1 MMRSGNGSTGIS
13 ASPSWSSWAASSR
26 SPWGSRAGCACSTST
41 TTRCSPGLPRRW
53 RRDSRTPRRLPRR
66 RLRPNTGRSPARQ
79 TRRRSPSPAGPR
91 PAACAVTFE
100 GKTCLITG
108 AAGNLGRAV
117 AAAFASAGASL
128 VLIDLDDKVLRSA
141 FGRDD
146 ERKLL
151 LRADLLDAASV
162 AQAVAAVR
170 FPGIDVLCNIAGGF
184 RMGHPV
190 HETPE
195 SVWELMLDLNAKSV
209 INTAR
214 AVVPKMLAAGRGKIV
229 NIGAV
234 AGLAG
239 KANMGAYSASKS
251 AVIRLTESMSVELR
265 DKGINVNCVLPSVI
279 DTPQNRADMPGA
291 DPRRWVAPEALA
303 DVILFLS
310 SDAARAVHGAAI
322 PVTGLV

>member
-1 MMRSGNGSTGIS
+1 M
-13 ASPSWSSWAASSR
+13 
-26 SPWGSRAGCACSTST
+26 
-41 TTRCSPGLPRRW
+41 
-53 RRDSRTPRRLPRR
+53 
-66 RLRPNTGRSPARQ
+66 
-79 TRRRSPSPAGPR
+79 
-91 PAACAVTFE
+91 TFE
-100 GKTCLITG
+100 GKICLIMG

-117 AAAFASAGASL
+117 AAAFESAGASL
-128 VLIDLDDKVLRSA
+128 VLVDLDDKVLRSA

-151 LRADLLDAASV
+151 VPADLLDAASV
-162 AQAVAAVR
+162 ARALATVA
-170 FPGIDVLCNIAGGF
+170 GIDVLCNIAGGF
-184 RMGHPV
+184 RMGKPV

-195 SVWELMLDLNAKSV
+195 NVWELMLDLNAKSV

-229 NIGAV
+229 NVGAV
-234 AGLAG
+234 AGLGG
-239 KANMGAYSASKS
+239 KANMGAYSAAKS
-251 AVIRLTESMSVELR
+251 AVIRLTESMSSELR

-303 DVILFLS
+303 DVILFLA
-310 SDAARAVHGAAI
+310 SDAARAIHGAAI

>member
-1 MMRSGNGSTGIS
+1 
-13 ASPSWSSWAASSR
+13 
-26 SPWGSRAGCACSTST
+26 
-41 TTRCSPGLPRRW
+41 
-53 RRDSRTPRRLPRR
+53 
-66 RLRPNTGRSPARQ
+66 
-79 TRRRSPSPAGPR
+79 
-91 PAACAVTFE
+91 VTFE

-128 VLIDLDDKVLRSA
+128 ILVDLDDKVLRSA
-141 FGRDD
+141 YARDD
-146 ERKLL
+146 ERKAFI
-151 LRADLLDAASV
+151 RADLLDAASV
-162 AQAVAAVR
+162 TKALANAR
-170 FPGIDVLCNIAGGF
+170 FDRIDVLCNIAGGF

-195 SVWELMLDLNAKSV
+195 DIWELMLDLNAKSV

-214 AVVPKMLAAGRGKIV
+214 AVVPKMLAAGYGKIV

-234 AGLAG
+234 AGLRGGA
-239 KANMGAYSASKS
+239 KMGAYSASKS
-251 AVIRLTESMSVELR
+251 AVIRLTESMSAELR

-279 DTPQNRADMPGA
+279 DTPQNRADMPSA

-303 DVILFLS
+303 DVVLFLA
-310 SDAARAVHGAAI
+310 SDAARAIHGAAI